1 MQSLTAGQ
9 CPTIDFIP
17 LSGTRNSGVR
27 EMKGIPSYQTN
38 GLVSA
43 KKDLGFGMKGIVKP
57 KQLLFLQTH

>member
-1 MQSLTAGQ
+1 MQSLIAGQ
-9 CPTIDFIP
+9 CPTIDSIP
-17 LSGTRNSGVR
+17 LSGTR
-27 EMKGIPSYQTN
+27 EMKGIPSYQKN